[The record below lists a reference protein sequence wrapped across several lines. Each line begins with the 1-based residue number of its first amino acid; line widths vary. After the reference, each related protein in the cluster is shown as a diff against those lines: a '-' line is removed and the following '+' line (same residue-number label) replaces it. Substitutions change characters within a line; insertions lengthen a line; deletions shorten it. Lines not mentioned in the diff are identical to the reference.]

1 MSSSLLIVV
10 LVAVW
15 LFVLAP
21 MAIRARKPIRRAG
34 DGLAQTRTLHAGGGR
49 KLQPRRGRVGVA
61 ASDDDAVEDT
71 DLFGMPSGE
80 GSTDAE
86 LVEADSWLARIEED
100 HARHVA
106 DNRALRLRRAI
117 AGREAAPAPERV
129 LAAES
134 APAADAD
141 LESGEAAAAS
151 AQPASREEI
160 AALAAKADSR
170 AAADT
175 ESDAEITA
183 GRVTVGPNEVSA
195 AERSRVEVTASFSS
209 EREYALAEADGAATR
224 QVAAARNEQRAEV
237 MTSDAGDTFV
247 VDGEVFDKEDEPATN
262 ERPQSLR
269 ERHEAASAA
278 RAAARE
284 ADRPAEPELDDADY
298 DFVERRRG
306 RGVYDPRADR
316 EAAAGRAVRRQRT
329 TLGLLAFVIVFAIL
343 AMVVTPHL
351 WAVTAVGAI
360 LLGTY
365 LWFLRKQVRMEQRL
379 RARRTERLRRARL
392 GVESRHDVELSV
404 VPQRLRRPGSV
415 VLEVDDED
423 PVFDHLESSRA
434 AVQQENSRRERATAQ
449 RGERESRAA
458 SRRAV

>member
-49 KLQPRRGRVGVA
+49 KLQPRRGRVAVA
-61 ASDDDAVEDT
+61 AEDEVQDT
-71 DLFGMPSGE
+71 ELFGMPSGE

-117 AGREAAPAPERV
+117 DTREAAPVPERV
-129 LAAES
+129 VSAGT
-134 APAADAD
+134 APADA
-141 LESGEAAAAS
+141 EPS
-151 AQPASREEI
+151 SREDI
-160 AALAAKADSR
+160 ASLAR
-170 AAADT
+170 AEGNAPVAVP
-175 ESDAEITA
+175 ESEAEITA
-183 GRVTVGPNEVSA
+183 DRVTVGPNEVSA
-195 AERSRVEVTASFSS
+195 AERSRVEVTATFSS
-209 EREYALAEADGAATR
+209 EGAAAFDDDAEAPASEKAT
-224 QVAAARNEQRAEV
+224 ARSAETV
-237 MTSDAGDTFV
+237 PAEPQAESETFV
-247 VDGEVFDKEDEPATN
+247 IDGEVFDKDTEIASAKS
-262 ERPQSLR
+262 ERPQTLR

-298 DFVERRRG
+298 DFVEKRRG

-329 TLGLLAFVIVFAIL
+329 TLGLLAFVILFAVLSLI
-343 AMVVTPHL
+343 VTPHL
-351 WAVTAVGAI
+351 WAVTAIGAV

-379 RARRTERLRRARL
+379 RARRIERLRRARL

-423 PVFDHLESSRA
+423 PIFDHLESSRA
-434 AVQQENSRRERATAQ
+434 AVAQERELGGRERARAQ
-449 RGERESRAA
+449 RSEREPRTA

>member
-61 ASDDDAVEDT
+61 AAEDEVEDT

-117 AGREAAPAPERV
+117 ANREAAPAPERV
-129 LAAES
+129 LS
-134 APAADAD
+134 ADSTAADAN
-141 LESGEAAAAS
+141 AS
-151 AQPASREEI
+151 AAPAEPGSREQI
-160 AALAAKADSR
+160 AALAANDSAKPV
-170 AAADT
+170 AA

-195 AERSRVEVTASFSS
+195 AERSRVEVTAAFSAAH
-209 EREYALAEADGAATR
+209 EDAAAEAAETR
-224 QVAAARNEQRAEV
+224 EAAAAREEAHTEA
-237 MTSDAGDTFV
+237 MTADDADTFV
-247 VDGEVFDKEDEPATN
+247 VDGEVFDKEEAPAAAP
-262 ERPQSLR
+262 RPQSLR

-316 EAAAGRAVRRQRT
+316 EAAARRAVRRQRT
-329 TLGLLAFVIVFAIL
+329 TLGLLAFVILFAVL

-351 WAVTAVGAI
+351 WAITAVGAI

-423 PVFDHLESSRA
+423 PIFDHLESPRA
-434 AVQQENSRRERATAQ
+434 AVAQENDRRERVAVR
-449 RGERESRAA
+449 RGEREYRTA

>member
-49 KLQPRRGRVGVA
+49 KLQPRRGRVAVA
-61 ASDDDAVEDT
+61 AEDEGLDT
-71 DLFGMPSGE
+71 ELFGMPSGE

-117 AGREAAPAPERV
+117 DTREAAPVPERV
-129 LAAES
+129 VSAGT
-134 APAADAD
+134 APADA
-141 LESGEAAAAS
+141 EPS
-151 AQPASREEI
+151 SREDI
-160 AALAAKADSR
+160 ASLAR
-170 AAADT
+170 AEGNEPAAVP
-175 ESDAEITA
+175 ESEAEITA
-183 GRVTVGPNEVSA
+183 DRVTIGPNEVSA
-195 AERSRVEVTASFSS
+195 AERSRVEVTSTFSS
-209 EREYALAEADGAATR
+209 EGAAAFDDDAEA
-224 QVAAARNEQRAEV
+224 VASERSTAQSAETV
-237 MTSDAGDTFV
+237 PAEPQAESETFV
-247 VDGEVFDKEDEPATN
+247 IDGEVFDKNTEIASAKS
-262 ERPQSLR
+262 ERPQTLR

-298 DFVERRRG
+298 DFVEKRRG

-329 TLGLLAFVIVFAIL
+329 TLGLLAFVILFAVLSLI
-343 AMVVTPHL
+343 VTPHL
-351 WAVTAVGAI
+351 WAVTAIGAV

-379 RARRTERLRRARL
+379 RARRIERLRRARL

-423 PVFDHLESSRA
+423 PIFDHLESSRA
-434 AVQQENSRRERATAQ
+434 AVAQERELGGRERARAQ
-449 RGERESRAA
+449 RSDREPRTT

>member
-49 KLQPRRGRVGVA
+49 KLQPRRGRVAVA
-61 ASDDDAVEDT
+61 AEDENLDT
-71 DLFGMPSGE
+71 ELFGMPSGE

-117 AGREAAPAPERV
+117 DTREAAPERV
-129 LAAES
+129 VSAGAVPAAE
-134 APAADAD
+134 
-141 LESGEAAAAS
+141 
-151 AQPASREEI
+151 PASREQI
-160 AALAAKADSR
+160 ASLAR
-170 AAADT
+170 AEEKESSAVP
-175 ESDAEITA
+175 ESDAEVTA

-195 AERSRVEVTASFSS
+195 AERSRVEVTATFSS
-209 EREYALAEADGAATR
+209 EGEAASAADELPESEPATAQVSGASHAEPKAD
-224 QVAAARNEQRAEV
+224 AE
-237 MTSDAGDTFV
+237 TFV
-247 VDGEVFDKEDEPATN
+247 VDGEVFDKDTEPASAKS

-329 TLGLLAFVIVFAIL
+329 TLGLLAFVILFAVLSLI
-343 AMVVTPHL
+343 VTPHL
-351 WAVTAVGAI
+351 WAVTAIGAV

-379 RARRTERLRRARL
+379 RARRIERLRRARL

-423 PVFDHLESSRA
+423 PIFDHLESSRA
-434 AVQQENSRRERATAQ
+434 AVAQERELGGRERARAQ
-449 RGERESRAA
+449 RSEREPRAA

>member
-49 KLQPRRGRVGVA
+49 KLQPRRGRVAVA
-61 ASDDDAVEDT
+61 AEDEVQDT
-71 DLFGMPSGE
+71 ELFGMPSGE

-117 AGREAAPAPERV
+117 DTREAAPVPERV
-129 LAAES
+129 VSAGTAPADAEPSSREDIASLARAEGN
-134 APAADAD
+134 APAAVP
-141 LESGEAAAAS
+141 ESE
-151 AQPASREEI
+151 
-160 AALAAKADSR
+160 
-170 AAADT
+170 
-175 ESDAEITA
+175 AEITA
-183 GRVTVGPNEVSA
+183 DRVTVGPNEVSA
-195 AERSRVEVTASFSS
+195 AERSRVEVTATFSS
-209 EREYALAEADGAATR
+209 EGAAAFDDDAEAPASEKAT
-224 QVAAARNEQRAEV
+224 ARSAETV
-237 MTSDAGDTFV
+237 PAEPQAESETFV
-247 VDGEVFDKEDEPATN
+247 IDGEVFDKDTEIASAKS
-262 ERPQSLR
+262 ERPQTLR

-298 DFVERRRG
+298 DFVEKRRG

-329 TLGLLAFVIVFAIL
+329 TLGLLAFVILFAVLSLI
-343 AMVVTPHL
+343 VTPHL
-351 WAVTAVGAI
+351 WAVTAIGAV

-379 RARRTERLRRARL
+379 RARRIERLRRARL

-423 PVFDHLESSRA
+423 PIFDHLESSRA
-434 AVQQENSRRERATAQ
+434 AVAQERELGGRERARAQ
-449 RGERESRAA
+449 RSEREPRTA

>member
-49 KLQPRRGRVGVA
+49 KLQPRRGRVAVA
-61 ASDDDAVEDT
+61 AEDEVLDT
-71 DLFGMPSGE
+71 ELFGMPSGE

-117 AGREAAPAPERV
+117 DTREAAPVPERV
-129 LAAES
+129 VSAGT
-134 APAADAD
+134 APADA
-141 LESGEAAAAS
+141 EPS
-151 AQPASREEI
+151 SREDI
-160 AALAAKADSR
+160 ASLAR
-170 AAADT
+170 AEGNEPAAVP
-175 ESDAEITA
+175 ESEAEITA
-183 GRVTVGPNEVSA
+183 DRVTVGPNEVSA
-195 AERSRVEVTASFSS
+195 AERSRVEVTATFSS
-209 EREYALAEADGAATR
+209 ESAAAFDDDAEATASERAAVR
-224 QVAAARNEQRAEV
+224 SAETV
-237 MTSDAGDTFV
+237 PAEPQAESETFV
-247 VDGEVFDKEDEPATN
+247 VDGEVFDKDTEIASAKS

-329 TLGLLAFVIVFAIL
+329 TLGLLAFVILFAVLSLI
-343 AMVVTPHL
+343 VTPHL
-351 WAVTAVGAI
+351 WAITAIGAV

-379 RARRTERLRRARL
+379 RARRIERLRRARL

-423 PVFDHLESSRA
+423 PIFDHLESSRA
-434 AVQQENSRRERATAQ
+434 AVAQERELGAREQARAQ
-449 RGERESRAA
+449 RSEREPRTA

>member
-49 KLQPRRGRVGVA
+49 KLQPRRGRVTVA
-61 ASDDDAVEDT
+61 AEDEDLDT
-71 DLFGMPSGE
+71 ELFGMPSGE

-117 AGREAAPAPERV
+117 DSREAAPTPERV
-129 LAAES
+129 VSAEE
-134 APAADAD
+134 APAAEPTSREQIAS
-141 LESGEAAAAS
+141 LARAEGSEPAAA
-151 AQPASREEI
+151 P
-160 AALAAKADSR
+160 
-170 AAADT
+170 
-175 ESDAEITA
+175 ESDTEITA

-195 AERSRVEVTASFSS
+195 AERSRVEVTATFSS
-209 EREYALAEADGAATR
+209 ERAAKSAEEEAPESAPAAADLAAGPAQSAGAAP
-224 QVAAARNEQRAEV
+224 AEPH
-237 MTSDAGDTFV
+237 TETETFV
-247 VDGEVFDKEDEPATN
+247 VDGEVFDKNSEPVSAKE

-278 RAAARE
+278 RAAARA

-329 TLGLLAFVIVFAIL
+329 TLGLLAFVLLFAVLSLI
-343 AMVVTPHL
+343 VTPHL
-351 WAVTAVGAI
+351 WAVTAIGAV

-379 RARRTERLRRARL
+379 RARRIERLRRARL

-423 PVFDHLESSRA
+423 PVFDHLESPRT
-434 AVQQENSRRERATAQ
+434 AVAQEREFGGREGDRAQ
-449 RGERESRAA
+449 RSERVSRAA

>member
-49 KLQPRRGRVGVA
+49 KLQPRRGRVAVA
-61 ASDDDAVEDT
+61 AEDDEDLDT
-71 DLFGMPSGE
+71 ELFGMPSGE

-117 AGREAAPAPERV
+117 DSREAAPATERV
-129 LAAES
+129 VSAEEPADTAQTSREQIASLARAE
-134 APAADAD
+134 AHEPAAA
-141 LESGEAAAAS
+141 
-151 AQPASREEI
+151 P
-160 AALAAKADSR
+160 
-170 AAADT
+170 
-175 ESDAEITA
+175 ESDTEITA

-195 AERSRVEVTASFSS
+195 AERSRVEVTATFSS
-209 EREYALAEADGAATR
+209 AHEDAVDEGEAQELEPTAAPIAGAAP
-224 QVAAARNEQRAEV
+224 AAPQA
-237 MTSDAGDTFV
+237 DADTFV
-247 VDGEVFDKEDEPATN
+247 VDGEVFDKDTESVSAPS

-329 TLGLLAFVIVFAIL
+329 TLGLLAFVLLFAVLSLIVA
-343 AMVVTPHL
+343 PHL
-351 WAVTAVGAI
+351 WAVTAIGAV

-379 RARRTERLRRARL
+379 RARRIERLRRARL

-423 PVFDHLESSRA
+423 PIFDHLESSRE
-434 AVQQENSRRERATAQ
+434 AVAQERELAGRERARAQ
-449 RGERESRAA
+449 RSEREPRTA

>member
-49 KLQPRRGRVGVA
+49 KLQPRRGRVAVA
-61 ASDDDAVEDT
+61 AEDEGLDT
-71 DLFGMPSGE
+71 ELFGMPSGE

-117 AGREAAPAPERV
+117 DTREAAPAPERV
-129 LAAES
+129 VSAGEVPAAEPTS
-134 APAADAD
+134 REQIASLARAEGGEPAAA
-141 LESGEAAAAS
+141 
-151 AQPASREEI
+151 P
-160 AALAAKADSR
+160 
-170 AAADT
+170 
-175 ESDAEITA
+175 ESDTEITA
-183 GRVTVGPNEVSA
+183 GRVTVGPDEVSA
-195 AERSRVEVTASFSS
+195 AERSRVEVTATFSS
-209 EREYALAEADGAATR
+209 ESASSFAKDEAPAAEPAAPQYAEAAPAEPQAA
-224 QVAAARNEQRAEV
+224 
-237 MTSDAGDTFV
+237 SDTFV
-247 VDGEVFDKEDEPATN
+247 VDGEVFDKDTEHVSAKS

-329 TLGLLAFVIVFAIL
+329 TLGLLAFVILFAVLSLI
-343 AMVVTPHL
+343 VTPHL
-351 WAVTAVGAI
+351 WAITAIGAV

-379 RARRTERLRRARL
+379 RARRIERLRRARL

-423 PVFDHLESSRA
+423 PIFDHLESSRA
-434 AVQQENSRRERATAQ
+434 AVAQERELVGRERARAQ
-449 RGERESRAA
+449 RSEREPRTT